1 MTNSLPLVVIVLWVV
16 VVSVLDLKKR
26 TIPNYLSL
34 GGVLMAMLILV
45 YTGETA
51 NHESIASS
59 LLGFIVALFFTVPG
73 YIYKVLGGGDVKF
86 LSAVGALLG
95 FDVML
100 ISFTIATSTI
110 AVAWILYR
118 YKQHFIHML
127 PFKNFDYPAINLK
140 EKFIPFGSALG
151 VSLILTLLYL
161 NAFSLG

>member
-1 MTNSLPLVVIVLWVV
+1 MTNSLLLVVILLWVV
-16 VVSVLDLKKR
+16 VVSVLDFKKKS
-26 TIPNYLSL
+26 IPNYLSL
-34 GGVLMAMLILV
+34 GGVLVAMLILV

-59 LLGFIVALFFTVPG
+59 LLGFTVALFFTVPG

-86 LSAVGALLG
+86 LSAIGALLG

-100 ISFTIATSTI
+100 VSFTIATSTI

-118 YKQHFIHML
+118 YRQRFIHIL
-127 PFKNFDYPAINLK
+127 PFKHSVYPNIDLK

-161 NAFSLG
+161 NVLSLG